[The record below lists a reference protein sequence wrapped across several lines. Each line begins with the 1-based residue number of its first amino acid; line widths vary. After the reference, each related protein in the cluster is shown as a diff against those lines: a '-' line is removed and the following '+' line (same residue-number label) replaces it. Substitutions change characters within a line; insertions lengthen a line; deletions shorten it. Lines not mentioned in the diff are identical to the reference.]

1 MGADALMARKAGFG
15 PPRSALRWSLATL
28 LLVLFLAAPPAA
40 GAWGS
45 EVIHREQSLYQTILV
60 VRRGDLLCLQFS
72 TRQELRNQSCR
83 DETDPNRLV
92 FGYTRMMLAALLL
105 NPAPERIFMAGLGGG
120 SLVVALNDLL
130 PEATIDVVEI
140 DPAVVD
146 VARRFFEFQ
155 PDSRTNVIVRDARVF
170 AKRALRQGA
179 SYDLI
184 LLDAYGGD
192 YIPEH
197 LMTVEFLEEVGSLL
211 APGGVVAANT
221 FAHSQLYDHESVT
234 YRQVFGPF
242 YNLRRNDSD
251 NRIVLAMNDPLP
263 PQELLTSNANRWRG
277 AMRPLGV
284 PLTSYPRALTTRI
297 DWDRDKRALTDQYS
311 PANLLRER
319 PR

>member
-1 MGADALMARKAGFG
+1 MGADALLAGKTIG
-15 PPRSALRWSLATL
+15 SPRAALRQSLAM
-28 LLVLFLAAPPAA
+28 LLVAFLLFPASPAA
-40 GAWGS
+40 GAWGA

-72 TRQELRNQSCR
+72 TRQERRNQSCR

-92 FGYTRMMLAALLL
+92 FSYTRMMLAALLL

-120 SLVVALNDLL
+120 SLVVALGQLL

-155 PDSRTNVIVRDARVF
+155 PNSRTNVVVRDARVF
-170 AKRALRQGA
+170 AKRALREGA

-197 LMTVEFLEEVGSLL
+197 LMTVEFLEEIGGLL
-211 APGGVVAANT
+211 APGGVVVANT

-242 YNLRRNDSD
+242 YNLRRNESD
-251 NRIVLAMNDPLP
+251 NRIVLAMTEPLP
-263 PQELLTSNANRWRG
+263 PQELLTTNANRWRG

-284 PLTSYPRALTTRI
+284 PVTTYPRDLTTRI
-297 DWDRDKRALTDQYS
+297 DWDRDKRPLTDQYS

>member
-1 MGADALMARKAGFG
+1 MGTDASLAGKTIG
-15 PPRSALRWSLATL
+15 SPRAALRQSLATL
-28 LLVLFLAAPPAA
+28 LVAFLLFPASPAA
-40 GAWGS
+40 GAWGA

-72 TRQELRNQSCR
+72 TRQERRNQSCR

-92 FGYTRMMLAALLL
+92 FSYTRMMLAALLL

-120 SLVVALNDLL
+120 SLVVALGQLL

-155 PDSRTNVIVRDARVF
+155 PNARTNVIVRDARVF
-170 AKRALRQGA
+170 AKRALQQGA

-197 LMTVEFLEEVGSLL
+197 LMTVEFLEEIG
-211 APGGVVAANT
+211 ACWRRAAWLWPTPSPTANST
-221 FAHSQLYDHESVT
+221 TTKASPTGRCS
-234 YRQVFGPF
+234 GP
-242 YNLRRNDSD
+242 S
-251 NRIVLAMNDPLP
+251 
-263 PQELLTSNANRWRG
+263 
-277 AMRPLGV
+277 
-284 PLTSYPRALTTRI
+284 TT
-297 DWDRDKRALTDQYS
+297 
-311 PANLLRER
+311 
-319 PR
+319 